1 MAIQVLK
8 DYRLGDMIARYLAD
22 EGREQVGFVLLPAD
36 LPAPSCP
43 PKEEQIDSLVQIKLA
58 GDTYDAAYAMGN
70 TMRNGESV
78 RRLKYCEQRVLG
90 MEKAGRAERMEEA
103 GKAEGNEGIGRVEGI
118 GGIESADTL
127 ARAQDT
133 LEIHTILEA
142 EAQYRVRHILTWK
155 KGAPY
160 VRIRCQIEN
169 TGAEAIRL
177 EMLESFSLGSLSP
190 YLEGDGHGQML
201 LHRLRSVWS
210 QEGRLETIP
219 LEDLQLEPAWDPHA
233 VRCEKFGQAGSMPVN
248 KFFPFAAVE
257 DRQSGVFW
265 GAQLACPASWQ
276 MELYR
281 KDDALALSGGLA
293 DRDFGHWMKDLHPG
307 ESFLTPEAIAS
318 TAHTPSIDV
327 FTARLT
333 QAALEHLAHVPEPEQ
348 SLPIIFNEYC
358 TTWGNPS
365 HANICE
371 ILEAIQGKGFQ
382 YFVIDCG
389 WYKEDGVPWDISMGD
404 YEPSPTLFPQGLD
417 KTTAKIREAGMI
429 PGIWFEIETVGKAAR
444 AYQLEPHLLHKDG
457 KPLTSY
463 FRRFWDMRD
472 PWVEGYLTQKVIGT
486 LQKYGFGYLKIDY
499 NETIGIGCDGAE
511 SLGEALR
518 QNMEASQAFFEKIKQ
533 EVPGIV
539 LENCASGGHRL
550 EPGLMSQMSMASF
563 SDAHECPEIPIIAAN
578 LHRAIHP
585 AQSQIWAV
593 IRQTD
598 SQQRIAYSIANTFL
612 GRMCISGDVTDLSQA
627 QWDVIEHG
635 MEFYRKIAPIIK
647 QGQSYRFGSRIKSA
661 RHPEGWQALLRIG
674 QSQEAYMVI
683 HTFANAA
690 LPLEIQIQLPEGCP
704 AKVLEIYSDT
714 QEQIEIQDGILSYQ
728 ATHSWKAVAVRLNA

>member
-1 MAIQVLK
+1 MGADNPNGYHTAIMLPDRASCLK
-8 DYRLGDMIARYLAD
+8 LVWEKQFARGRWQHVTVSVSPKAYEVYLDGEPVKMLYDRNNNQDAILSRLFAD
-22 EGREQVGFVLLPAD
+22 NAAILKQYKYSGIGPSVYTTDKDLKAKMDECLRRTLLGHPGH
-36 LPAPSCP
+36 
-43 PKEEQIDSLVQIKLA
+43 EQIDSLVQIKLA

-78 RRLKYCEQRVLG
+78 RRLRYCEQRVLG

-103 GKAEGNEGIGRVEGI
+103 GKAEEIEGIGRVEGI

-219 LEDLQLEPAWDPHA
+219 VEDLQLEPAWDPHA

-293 DRDFGHWMKDLHPG
+293 DRDFGHWMKGLHPG
-307 ESFLTPEAIAS
+307 ESFLTPEAIVS

-333 QAALEHLAHVPEPEQ
+333 QAALE
-348 SLPIIFNEYC
+348 
-358 TTWGNPS
+358 
-365 HANICE
+365 
-371 ILEAIQGKGFQ
+371 
-382 YFVIDCG
+382 
-389 WYKEDGVPWDISMGD
+389 
-404 YEPSPTLFPQGLD
+404 
-417 KTTAKIREAGMI
+417 
-429 PGIWFEIETVGKAAR
+429 
-444 AYQLEPHLLHKDG
+444 QL
-457 KPLTSY
+457 
-463 FRRFWDMRD
+463 R
-472 PWVEGYLTQKVIGT
+472 
-486 LQKYGFGYLKIDY
+486 
-499 NETIGIGCDGAE
+499 
-511 SLGEALR
+511 
-518 QNMEASQAFFEKIKQ
+518 
-533 EVPGIV
+533 
-539 LENCASGGHRL
+539 
-550 EPGLMSQMSMASF
+550 
-563 SDAHECPEIPIIAAN
+563 
-578 LHRAIHP
+578 
-585 AQSQIWAV
+585 
-593 IRQTD
+593 
-598 SQQRIAYSIANTFL
+598 
-612 GRMCISGDVTDLSQA
+612 
-627 QWDVIEHG
+627 
-635 MEFYRKIAPIIK
+635 
-647 QGQSYRFGSRIKSA
+647 
-661 RHPEGWQALLRIG
+661 
-674 QSQEAYMVI
+674 
-683 HTFANAA
+683 
-690 LPLEIQIQLPEGCP
+690 LPE
-704 AKVLEIYSDT
+704 D
-714 QEQIEIQDGILSYQ
+714 
-728 ATHSWKAVAVRLNA
+728 